1 MSDTKQ
7 IAGQLIL
14 VTADHDTR
22 GLLNALRGF
31 PREKNLEL
39 IVTLADTAA
48 AALEAVHGDG
58 WREALS
64 FALLDDQLDE
74 EVKGGSAEMG

>member
-14 VTADHDTR
+14 VTADHDTQ
-22 GLLNALRGF
+22 GLLDALRGF
-31 PREKNLEL
+31 PRERNLDL
-39 IVTLADTAA
+39 IVALADTAA
-48 AALEAVHGDG
+48 AALEALHGET

-64 FALLDDQLDE
+64 FAMLDAQLDQG
-74 EVKGGSAEMG
+74 VTDADS